1 MSLYSACLTQLEAA
15 DTLHQGHSM
24 QRDFR
29 MKHPRLY
36 RPGRNPRICAVSVIE
51 CPCMWNSSTTFRA
64 RGRRAETADFTI
76 RLRSRR
82 AQLSS
87 GSGASQG
94 NSRCAT
100 GSDDGFGS
108 SMRTSRAPWSLRS
121 FIKAALIAMRVSQ
134 VCKLGSSTKILEM
147 DESTQ
152 KTLLRCVFRVFTVS
166 YDPASHPEDLFH
178 MTFAKLSEGSSF
190 PAFGGCDQLL
200 FAQRSK
206 IVSRCGITARRK
218 QCTRHYGGPPLSNRD
233 CQFVAPLIFFPF
245 HPIADVRRTVLQL
258 HPIRLAIS

>member
-1 MSLYSACLTQLEAA
+1 
-15 DTLHQGHSM
+15 
-24 QRDFR
+24 
-29 MKHPRLY
+29 
-36 RPGRNPRICAVSVIE
+36 
-51 CPCMWNSSTTFRA
+51 MWKSSTTFRA

-76 RLRSRR
+76 RFRSRR
-82 AQLSS
+82 EQLSS

-108 SMRTSRAPWSLRS
+108 SMRTSRAPWSL
-121 FIKAALIAMRVSQ
+121 
-134 VCKLGSSTKILEM
+134 LEM

-218 QCTRHYGGPPLSNRD
+218 KCTRHYGGPPLSNRD

>member
-1 MSLYSACLTQLEAA
+1 
-15 DTLHQGHSM
+15 
-24 QRDFR
+24 
-29 MKHPRLY
+29 
-36 RPGRNPRICAVSVIE
+36 
-51 CPCMWNSSTTFRA
+51 MWNSSTTFRA
-64 RGRRAETADFTI
+64 RGRRAETAEFTI

-82 AQLSS
+82 EQLSS
-87 GSGASQG
+87 GSGASSR

-100 GSDDGFGS
+100 GSNDGFGS
-108 SMRTSRAPWSLRS
+108 SMGTS
-121 FIKAALIAMRVSQ
+121 I
-134 VCKLGSSTKILEM
+134 KILEM

-152 KTLLRCVFRVFTVS
+152 KTLLRCIFRVFTVS

-178 MTFAKLSEGSSF
+178 MTFAKLSEGSSL

-218 QCTRHYGGPPLSNRD
+218 KCTRHYGGPPLSNRD